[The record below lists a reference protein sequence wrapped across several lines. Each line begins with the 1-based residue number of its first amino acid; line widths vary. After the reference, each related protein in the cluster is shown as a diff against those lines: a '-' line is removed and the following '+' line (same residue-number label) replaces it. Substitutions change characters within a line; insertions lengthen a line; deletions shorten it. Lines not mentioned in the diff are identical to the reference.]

1 MKKTLL
7 AIATLVCFSVN
18 AQERGYVPQ
27 SGDKDMDKALT
38 DINSEANADI
48 ETFKNEM
55 ETTLSLPKQ
64 KSEVLLSTMKPA
76 DVYMVAQT
84 AQTTGKPVDEVAA
97 VYEKNKDKGWG
108 ATAKE
113 LGIKPGSK
121 EFKALKGK
129 VKDNGKKAKAKGKAK
144 GKGKSEDKA
153 KKNDK
158 EKSDEKGKSEDKTKG
173 KSDDK
178 GKNKK

>member
-1 MKKTLL
+1 MKKTFL
-7 AIATLVCFSVN
+7 AFATLICLSVN

-38 DINSEANADI
+38 DINTEANADI
-48 ETFKNEM
+48 ETFKSEM

-84 AQTTGKPVDEVAA
+84 AQTIGKPIDEVASA
-97 VYEKNKDKGWG
+97 YEKNKDKGWG
-108 ATAKE
+108 VTAKE

-129 VKDNGKKAKAKGKAK
+129 VKDKGKKAKAKS
-144 GKGKSEDKA
+144 SEKA

-158 EKSDEKGKSEDKTKG
+158 EKSDEKTKGKSEDKA
-173 KSDDK
+173 
-178 GKNKK
+178 KNKK